1 MWENGRRRPG
11 IDEVEALDHL
21 YRAHGA
27 LVDLALALGTPC
39 GLPPRH
45 TWAHNPQGP
54 SGPHWAWLRPRPHA
68 GRVVAVLRWAA
79 FGVHWAEAC
88 DDRGLIVTTPV
99 SMPNPAVWV
108 HLREPGW
115 VDFGRGEI
123 PPQLGVPMLDAL
135 ARAQVAGGGHSP
147 AGLVAPWIVDRFI
160 SDRHF
165 AERVLGFF
173 GSRPDLVRQVFST
186 TEGWNRVTRLVSPRA
201 DPTDPHDPFSGA
213 AYRRLREA
221 RSLSQHDAARL
232 ATELLPDEPVTDDQ
246 LRLLERGGNPRRA
259 LLRSRLDAV
268 YRADGFT
275 CMEEVEARQENR
287 PRGPQVPFT
296 FDFPSFW
303 IGPVWITVHPA
314 RRSPEGNALL
324 VWDEQHKELFLGGP
338 NTVTCRRP
346 TRDSGPLLVFC
357 PSGWNVTAGLG
368 SDPLAWDVNHGWQRD
383 GMPAEAGREQH
394 DVDEVFLSWFGRT
407 KDEFR
412 RFILQ
417 SKHT

>member
-27 LVDLALALGTPC
+27 LVDLALALGTPAAYHHDTP
-39 GLPPRH
+39 GHTTPRARVALTGPGSSPPTCR
-45 TWAHNPQGP
+45 P
-54 SGPHWAWLRPRPHA
+54 SR
-68 GRVVAVLRWAA
+68 GRAA
-79 FGVHWAEAC
+79 LGGVRAHWAEAC

-213 AYRRLREA
+213 AYRRLRE
-221 RSLSQHDAARL
+221 
-232 ATELLPDEPVTDDQ
+232 P
-246 LRLLERGGNPRRA
+246 
-259 LLRSRLDAV
+259 
-268 YRADGFT
+268 
-275 CMEEVEARQENR
+275 
-287 PRGPQVPFT
+287 
-296 FDFPSFW
+296 
-303 IGPVWITVHPA
+303 
-314 RRSPEGNALL
+314 
-324 VWDEQHKELFLGGP
+324 
-338 NTVTCRRP
+338 
-346 TRDSGPLLVFC
+346 
-357 PSGWNVTAGLG
+357 GL
-368 SDPLAWDVNHGWQRD
+368 
-383 GMPAEAGREQH
+383 
-394 DVDEVFLSWFGRT
+394 
-407 KDEFR
+407 
-412 RFILQ
+412 
-417 SKHT
+417 